1 MWEKIP
7 VISNTGLF
15 FYFNSIVSYTYSC
28 FLLLFFRNRPQCSE
42 TKGGDCDTLHYGHG
56 EGRHILYIVDFFFPM
71 PSNIFIIIFS

>member
-1 MWEKIP
+1 MQKKIP

-42 TKGGDCDTLHYGHG
+42 TGDTLQYGQG
-56 EGRHILYIVDFFFPM
+56 KGRHIHVLYLVDFFSHTM
-71 PSNIFIIIFS
+71 QYIYYNL